1 MLEGDMEI
9 FSMLLLQSPSDE
21 DKKRP
26 IARGNW
32 DVGLVAF
39 GMSEVPLHLPLFQ
52 QGGGWQSSEMN
63 GVFGTGRKKPISA

>member
-1 MLEGDMEI
+1 M
-9 FSMLLLQSPSDE
+9 
-21 DKKRP
+21 
-26 IARGNW
+26 
-32 DVGLVAF
+32 GLVAF